1 MNIDRDWD
9 NVRFWAAE
17 LDKKYPCTDLIS
29 LTDKKLS
36 EMLLSLD
43 LAKGMPAL
51 PQDDVFFFA
60 VKSAWSVVQ
69 HGGVDDSG
77 DVPDAY
83 I

>member
-17 LDKKYPCTDLIS
+17 LDKRFPHTDLIS
-29 LTDKKLS
+29 LTDEKLS

-43 LAKGMPAL
+43 SAKGMSAL
-51 PQDDVFFFA
+51 PSDDVYFFA
-60 VKSAWSVVQ
+60 LKSAWSVVQ
-69 HGGVDDSG
+69 NGVDDSG
-77 DVPDAY
+77 DIPDAY

>member
-1 MNIDRDWD
+1 MDNRDWD
-9 NVRFWAAE
+9 NTRFWAAE
-17 LDKKYPCTDLIS
+17 LDKKYPRTDLIS
-29 LTDKKLS
+29 LPDERLA
-36 EMLLSLD
+36 EMLLSLE
-43 LAKGMPAL
+43 AAQGMPLL

-69 HGGVDDSG
+69 NGVDDSG

>member
-1 MNIDRDWD
+1 MGTDRDWD
-9 NVRFWAAE
+9 DIRFWAAE
-17 LDKKYPCTDLIS
+17 LDKKYPRTDLIS
-29 LTDKKLS
+29 LPDEKLS

-43 LAKGMPAL
+43 SAEGMPAL

-69 HGGVDDSG
+69 NGVDDSG

>member
-1 MNIDRDWD
+1 MDGNRSWD
-9 NVRFWAAE
+9 DIHFWARE
-17 LDKKYPCTDLIS
+17 LDEKYPRTDLIS
-29 LTDKKLS
+29 LSDKRLC

-43 LAKGMPAL
+43 TAGKMPAL

-60 VKSAWSVVQ
+60 LKSAWSVIQ

-77 DVPDAY
+77 AVPDAY